1 MAPDLP
7 WGATDRCAEFAAPLE
22 RFLRAASELRQDQ
35 SMEFLSG
42 IVKTLA
48 DTWASVE
55 AALAGSP
62 SLAGIGLM
70 LAVGAGL
77 AIAVLALAG
86 LVRLLF
92 AMRRGAVAKG
102 IKKQNEIG
110 ARIVVVRGGGG
121 RRSTIA
127 GFLHKS
133 VDTHLKEYM
142 FGGPF
147 AVISYPGSLEGDARA
162 QQLLTR
168 TEADVIL
175 WAEAPRGTKGCAR
188 ILARPTNTFEPPR
201 AAVTLAMPKEK
212 STWNEALARAMA
224 YAAAKQF
231 RPALGRPQDFRA
243 ERLQPVVESV
253 LSILSQ
259 KPKADPALLAEMVDD
274 SSAGALQLAFAGD
287 DAWIDKSVEI
297 ARSTLGEINRSA
309 APDRWIAAN
318 ITLGRALRLKAEK
331 RFDPVMLREGI
342 AHLTEALEAL
352 RSEPRLKLAE
362 SAAQAIGEAQKLL
375 GTRRKFSISGGGI

>member
-1 MAPDLP
+1 
-7 WGATDRCAEFAAPLE
+7 
-22 RFLRAASELRQDQ
+22 
-35 SMEFLSG
+35 MEFLTG
-42 IVKTLA
+42 IPKALA
-48 DTWASVE
+48 DAWASVE
-55 AALAGSP
+55 AALMGSP
-62 SLAGIGLM
+62 SLAGIGLL
-70 LAVGAGL
+70 LAAGAGL
-77 AIAVLALAG
+77 AMAVLAVAG
-86 LVRLLF
+86 LVRLLL
-92 AMRRGAVAKG
+92 AMRRGSIANRIRKE
-102 IKKQNEIG
+102 NEIG
-110 ARIVVVRGGGG
+110 ARIVVVRGGPG
-121 RRSTIA
+121 RKRAIA
-127 GFLHKS
+127 SFLHKA
-133 VDTHLKEYM
+133 VDTHLKDYM

-147 AVISYPGSLEGDARA
+147 RVMTYPGSLEGDARA
-162 QQLLTR
+162 QQLLAR

-175 WAEAPRGTKGCAR
+175 WAEAPRGAGSADGTKGSAR
-188 ILARPTNTFEPPR
+188 ILARPTNAFE
-201 AAVTLAMPKEK
+201 AAREPVTLAMPKERNL
-212 STWNEALARAMA
+212 WNDGLSRAMA

-253 LSILSQ
+253 LSILAQ
-259 KPKADPALLAEMVDD
+259 KPKADQALLAEMVDD

-375 GTRRKFSISGGGI
+375 GTRRKFSISGGGV

>member
-1 MAPDLP
+1 
-7 WGATDRCAEFAAPLE
+7 
-22 RFLRAASELRQDQ
+22 
-35 SMEFLSG
+35 MEFLSG
-42 IVKTLA
+42 IFQALSGA
-48 DTWASVE
+48 WASVE
-55 AALAGSP
+55 AALVGSP
-62 SLAGIGLM
+62 SLAGIGLL
-70 LAVGAGL
+70 LAAGAGL
-77 AIAVLALAG
+77 AVAVLALAG
-86 LVRLLF
+86 LVRLVF
-92 AMRRGAVAKG
+92 AMRRGAIANS
-102 IKKQNEIG
+102 IRRENEIG
-110 ARIVVVRGGGG
+110 ARIVVVRGGPG
-121 RRSTIA
+121 RRRAIA
-127 GFLHKS
+127 SFLHKA
-133 VDTHLKEYM
+133 VDTHLKDYM

-147 AVISYPGSLEGDARA
+147 RVMSYPGSLEGDARA
-162 QQLLTR
+162 QQLLAR

-175 WAEAPRGTKGCAR
+175 WAEAPRGAKGSAR
-188 ILARPTNTFEPPR
+188 ILARPTNTFE
-201 AAVTLAMPKEK
+201 AAREPVTLAMPKERNQ
-212 STWNEALARAMA
+212 WNEALSRAMA

-253 LSILSQ
+253 LSILQS
-259 KPKADPALLAEMVDD
+259 KPKADQALLAEMVDD

-342 AHLTEALEAL
+342 SHLTEALEAL

>member
-1 MAPDLP
+1 
-7 WGATDRCAEFAAPLE
+7 
-22 RFLRAASELRQDQ
+22 
-35 SMEFLSG
+35 MEFLSG
-42 IVKTLA
+42 IFKALTDA
-48 DTWASVE
+48 WASVE
-55 AALAGSP
+55 AALAASP
-62 SLAGIGLM
+62 SLAGIGLI
-70 LAVGAGL
+70 LAVGAGAAL
-77 AIAVLALAG
+77 ALLALAG
-86 LVRLLF
+86 IVRLGF
-92 AMRRGAVAKG
+92 AMRRAAVANR
-102 IKKQNEIG
+102 IKRDNEIG
-110 ARIVVVRGGGG
+110 ARVVVVRGGPG
-121 RRSTIA
+121 RRRTIA
-127 GFLHKS
+127 AFLHKAVNS
-133 VDTHLKEYM
+133 HLKDYM

-147 AVISYPGSLEGDARA
+147 RVMSYPGSLEGDERA

-175 WAEAPRGTKGCAR
+175 WAEAPRGTKGFAR
-188 ILARPTNTFEPPR
+188 ILSRPTNTFE
-201 AAVTLAMPKEK
+201 AARTPISLAMPKEAK
-212 STWNEALARAMA
+212 AWNEALARAMA

-274 SSAGALQLAFAGD
+274 SSAGALQLAFAGND
-287 DAWIDKSVEI
+287 EWIDKSVEI
-297 ARSTLGEINRSA
+297 ARATLGEINRSA

-331 RFDPVMLREGI
+331 KFDPVMLREGI